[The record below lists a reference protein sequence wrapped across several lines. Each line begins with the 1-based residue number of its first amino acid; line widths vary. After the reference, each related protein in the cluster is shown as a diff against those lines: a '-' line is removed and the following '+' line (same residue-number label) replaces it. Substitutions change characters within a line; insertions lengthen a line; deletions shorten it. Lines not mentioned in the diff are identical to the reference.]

1 MKGAGGTRKRGRPPK
16 VRGLLWGILKA
27 GKGRVGRPRGDL
39 MRGDLVRLAYDVAL
53 YRKDEHERRNHRGG
67 PPGLSAA
74 CRRRAKAYARWARG
88 GARAPADH
96 APPRGGVP
104 LGGGGGCFVRLPPR
118 GRPPP
123 PDPLERGEE

>member
-74 CRRRAKAYARWARG
+74 CRRLAKPYPCGKLYGDLDWRQLRYAYNRARRDPILWKE
-88 GARAPADH
+88 
-96 APPRGGVP
+96 
-104 LGGGGGCFVRLPPR
+104 VRSAMSPELAEF
-118 GRPPP
+118 
-123 PDPLERGEE
+123 LK